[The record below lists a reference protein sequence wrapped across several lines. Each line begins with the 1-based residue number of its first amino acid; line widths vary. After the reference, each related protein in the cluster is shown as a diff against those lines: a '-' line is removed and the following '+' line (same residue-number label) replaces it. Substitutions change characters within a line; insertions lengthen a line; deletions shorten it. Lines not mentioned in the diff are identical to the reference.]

1 MKMKK
6 KTQTPSKKDI
16 AKAYVRGEIDK
27 QIRSGKSKLKSKAIS
42 SVKKYA
48 KEQYASI

>member
-1 MKMKK
+1 MKK
-6 KTQTPSKKDI
+6 KTQSPSRKDV

-42 SVKKYA
+42 GIKKYA
-48 KEQYASI
+48 KEQYDSI